1 MVVVAAFGVVGNIIF
16 IRLKVLSQSGKKL
29 KKMKKKKKKK
39 KKKKHSTLNDTVL
52 TNSYRLGFFLF
63 GICQFSIW
71 FLFF

>member
-29 KKMKKKKKKK
+29 KKKKK

-63 GICQFSIW
+63 GICQFSI
-71 FLFF
+71 

>member
-29 KKMKKKKKKK
+29 KKMKK

>member
-29 KKMKKKKKKK
+29 KKKK

-63 GICQFSIW
+63 GICQFSI
-71 FLFF
+71 

>member
-1 MVVVAAFGVVGNIIF
+1 
-16 IRLKVLSQSGKKL
+16 VLSQSGKKL